1 MMGEPDSG
9 WLRLGIAAPVFAA
22 AGVPVLRTP
31 NAEGLDPARAMNAVR
46 LADELGYDSA
56 WFSDHLFH
64 GVDGAF
70 LECWTA
76 ASFAA
81 AATRHLR
88 IVTNHLGLGFRSAP
102 LVAKMAAT
110 LDTLSKGRFELFA
123 SHGLRRREHR
133 SYGFD
138 WEPDVGRR
146 LARLAEGVDV
156 IRALW
161 TGEPVDFRGEFFT
174 LEGALS
180 RPTPA
185 HEIPIWLGGPLD
197 QQSAGIIAAKA
208 DGWNSLPASIDEYA
222 ERAALVDAACRA
234 AGRDPGSLRRSLE
247 TQVLV
252 LDDADDWR
260 GWLERWTNMRRR
272 RPHGFATADMF
283 PDGPWDA
290 EDDGSMAATF
300 VIGDRDEVAARL
312 AAYHELGVEEIELWF
327 MDQPSEATMRT
338 LAAIR
343 GQAQTRERNEHVG
356 SH

>member
-1 MMGEPDSG
+1 MMEEQNSG
-9 WLRLGIAAPVFAA
+9 RLRLGIAAPVFAA
-22 AGVPVLRTP
+22 AGVPDLRTP
-31 NAEGLDPARAMNAVR
+31 GMESVDPARVMDAVR

-70 LECWTA
+70 LECWTTTC
-76 ASFAA
+76 FAA
-81 AATRHLR
+81 ASTTQLR

-102 LVAKMAAT
+102 LVGKMAAT
-110 LDTLSKGRFELFA
+110 LDRLSNGRFELFV
-123 SHGLRRREHR
+123 SHGLRSREHS
-133 SYGFD
+133 SYGFG

-161 TGEPVDFRGEFFT
+161 RGEPVDFRGEFFT

-180 RPTPA
+180 LPTPA
-185 HEIPIWLGGPLD
+185 HDIPIWLGGPLD
-197 QQSAGIIAAKA
+197 PRSASVIAAKA
-208 DGWNSLPASIDEYA
+208 DGWNSLPASLDEYA
-222 ERAALVDAACRA
+222 ERAEIVDAACRA
-234 AGRDPGSLRRSLE
+234 EGRPPGSLRRSLE
-247 TQVLV
+247 TQVLI

-260 GWLERWTNMRRR
+260 GWLERWSDMRRR

-283 PDGPWDA
+283 PDGSSNA
-290 EDDGSMAATF
+290 EVDGSMAATF

-312 AAYHELGVEEIELWF
+312 AAYGELGVEEIALWF

-338 LAAIR
+338 LAAAR
-343 GQAQTRERNEHVG
+343 VPAETTERTDRVG